1 MALVV
6 VVTAILGATACTE
19 STDGPSAHH
28 IRWGAYLPDLMGSDI
43 TSDAGIVGVTT
54 LANRPLDLILTF
66 SALHDPVPLERL
78 SRIMD
83 TGATPV
89 ITIEPWRPD
98 GGVDQPDH
106 RLRPIADGE
115 HDSDLSRWA
124 KALAAWGHPV
134 LVRFAHEMNGT
145 WYPWAVGV
153 NGNTAADYRAAW
165 IHMHDLMRAEG
176 ADLVRFVWAPM
187 TAIPGISDFESAY
200 PGDDYVDEIG
210 VDGYNWG
217 DDGTHGWASP
227 DYLFTA
233 SLARLRALAPSKPI
247 LIAEVGSADSPDPA
261 RKAAWISEFVTLAT
275 TEPGVDGFIWFQAN
289 KERDWRFNS
298 NPHAANAF
306 RSAVTE
312 VPDP

>member
-1 MALVV
+1 MPH
-6 VVTAILGATACTE
+6 G
-19 STDGPSAHH
+19 D
-28 IRWGAYLPDLMGSDI
+28 IRCW
-43 TSDAGIVGVTT
+43 
-54 LANRPLDLILTF
+54 
-66 SALHDPVPLERL
+66 SAL
-78 SRIMD
+78 
-83 TGATPV
+83 
-89 ITIEPWRPD
+89 
-98 GGVDQPDH
+98 
-106 RLRPIADGE
+106 
-115 HDSDLSRWA
+115 
-124 KALAAWGHPV
+124 
-134 LVRFAHEMNGT
+134 HEMNGT

-165 IHMHDLMRAEG
+165 IHTHDLMRAEG

-261 RKAAWISEFVTLAT
+261 RKAAWISEFVTVAT

-306 RSAVTE
+306 RSAATE